1 MLTESKFSKYLIYAI
16 GEIVLVVIG
25 ILIALQINN
34 WNENNKARQREK
46 VLLIE
51 LKSNLETNITNLNS
65 DIKEQ
70 IRDVDVI
77 NYLIDHL
84 DHKRPFNDSLPSYFA
99 QAETAPDI
107 IFTSSAFE
115 TLKSSGLDLI
125 SSDKLRQEIVNLFEI
140 SYPYLLQGT
149 KRLEDQL
156 WPALVAPLYQKYFR
170 QVESGSYPND
180 YDALL
185 NDKEFVNMLSNRGF
199 LRSFSTRLKKEAVQ
213 KTNNV
218 IELIDDQLNSNK
230 K

>member
-1 MLTESKFSKYLIYAI
+1 MENKTGKYLKYAI

-25 ILIALQINN
+25 ILIALSINN
-34 WNENNKARQREK
+34 LNEKNKARQREK

-70 IRDVDVI
+70 IRDVEII

-84 DHKRPFNDSLPSYFA
+84 DHKRPFNDSLPSYFR
-99 QAETAPDI
+99 QADTAPDI

-156 WPALVAPLYQKYFR
+156 WPALVAPFNQKYFR
-170 QVESGSYPND
+170 QVESGNYPND
-180 YDALL
+180 YENLL

-199 LRSFSTRLKKEAVQ
+199 LRSESTILKKEAVQ
-213 KTNNV
+213 KTKNV

-230 K
+230 